1 MSCLSTGHCLKKS
14 PKVKLM
20 KIPKEHWKINEPN
33 EDLCKYR
40 DGVTNG
46 LYTWCL
52 VSDYFYRDGPILGHS
67 FVLELII

>member
-1 MSCLSTGHCLKKS
+1 
-14 PKVKLM
+14 M